1 MNQDAGFN
9 DALDRPLNLG
19 AQDAEDLQVISSLT
33 QDAVLTVDDL
43 KWSRAE
49 RQLVFLLKRFR
60 WEDVELAKQ
69 QGRDPERVQSLLVI
83 QNATGLASQ
92 AIDRKQA
99 DIVLSLMSLE
109 FSGAVDG
116 VGDLIL
122 TFSGDGALKVQV
134 DGLDVALRDVT
145 RPYVAPSKQVP
156 NHDARST
163 HL

>member
-1 MNQDAGFN
+1 MNQDVGFN

-92 AIDRKQA
+92 GIDRKQA

-156 NHDARST
+156 NHDA
-163 HL
+163 

>member
-1 MNQDAGFN
+1 MTQDAGFN

-19 AQDAEDLQVISSLT
+19 AQDTEDLQVISSLT

-43 KWSRAE
+43 KWNRAE
-49 RQLVFLLKRFR
+49 RQVVTLLKRFR

-83 QNATGLASQ
+83 QNATGLASRG
-92 AIDRKQA
+92 IDRKQL

-109 FSGAVDG
+109 FSGAEDG

-122 TFSGDGALKVQV
+122 TFSGDGALKVQI

-156 NHDARST
+156 NHDA
-163 HL
+163 

>member
-1 MNQDAGFN
+1 MTQDAGFN

-33 QDAVLTVDDL
+33 QDAILTVDDL
-43 KWSRAE
+43 KWNRAE

-69 QGRDPERVQSLLVI
+69 QGRNPERVQSLLVI

-92 AIDRKQA
+92 GIDRKQA

-109 FSGAVDG
+109 FLGAEDG

-122 TFSGDGALKVQV
+122 TFSRDGALKVQV

-156 NHDARST
+156 NHD
-163 HL
+163 L

>member
-92 AIDRKQA
+92 GIDRKQA

-134 DGLDVALRDVT
+134 DGIDVALRDVT

-156 NHDARST
+156 NHDV
-163 HL
+163 

>member
-1 MNQDAGFN
+1 MTQDAGFN

-19 AQDAEDLQVISSLT
+19 AQDTEDLQVISSLT

-43 KWSRAE
+43 KWNRAE
-49 RQLVFLLKRFR
+49 RQVVILLKRFR

-69 QGRDPERVQSLLVI
+69 QGRDTERVQSLLVI

-92 AIDRKQA
+92 GIDRKQL

-109 FSGAVDG
+109 FSGAGDG
-116 VGDLIL
+116 YGDLIL
-122 TFSGDGALKVQV
+122 TFSGDGALKVQI

-156 NHDARST
+156 NHDA
-163 HL
+163 

>member
-1 MNQDAGFN
+1 MTQDAGFN

-49 RQLVFLLKRFR
+49 RQVVFLLKRFR

-83 QNATGLASQ
+83 QNVTGLASRG
-92 AIDRKQA
+92 IDRKQA
-99 DIVLSLMSLE
+99 DVVLSLMSLE
-109 FSGAVDG
+109 FSGAEDG
-116 VGDLIL
+116 VGDLVL

-156 NHDARST
+156 NHDG
-163 HL
+163 

>member
-92 AIDRKQA
+92 GIDRKQA
-99 DIVLSLMSLE
+99 DVVLSLMSLE
-109 FSGAVDG
+109 YSGAEDG

-122 TFSGDGALKVQV
+122 TFSGDGALKVQI
-134 DGLDVALRDVT
+134 DGFDVALRDVT

-156 NHDARST
+156 NHDA
-163 HL
+163 

>member
-1 MNQDAGFN
+1 MTQDAGFN

-33 QDAVLTVDDL
+33 QDAILTVDDL
-43 KWSRAE
+43 KWNRAE

-83 QNATGLASQ
+83 QNATGLASHG
-92 AIDRKQA
+92 IDRKQV
-99 DIVLSLMSLE
+99 DIVLSLMSVE
-109 FSGAVDG
+109 FSGAEDG

-156 NHDARST
+156 NHDASCT

>member
-1 MNQDAGFN
+1 MTQDAGFN

-19 AQDAEDLQVISSLT
+19 AQDTEDLQVISSLT

-49 RQLVFLLKRFR
+49 RQVVTLLKRFR

-92 AIDRKQA
+92 GIDRKQL

-109 FSGAVDG
+109 FSGAEDG

-122 TFSGDGALKVQV
+122 TFSGDGALKVQI

-156 NHDARST
+156 NHDA
-163 HL
+163 

>member
-1 MNQDAGFN
+1 MIQDAGFN

-43 KWSRAE
+43 KWNRAE

-92 AIDRKQA
+92 GIDRKQA
-99 DIVLSLMSLE
+99 DVVLSLMSVE
-109 FSGAVDG
+109 FSGAEDG

-156 NHDARST
+156 NHDA
-163 HL
+163 

>member
-1 MNQDAGFN
+1 MTQDARFN

-19 AQDAEDLQVISSLT
+19 AQDTEDLQVISSLT

-43 KWSRAE
+43 KWNRAE
-49 RQLVFLLKRFR
+49 RQVVTLLKRFR

-92 AIDRKQA
+92 GIDRKQL

-109 FSGAVDG
+109 FSGAEDG

-122 TFSGDGALKVQV
+122 TFSGDGALKVQI

-156 NHDARST
+156 NHDA
-163 HL
+163 

>member
-92 AIDRKQA
+92 GIDRKQA
-99 DIVLSLMSLE
+99 DIILSLMSLE

-122 TFSGDGALKVQV
+122 TFSGDGALKVKV

-156 NHDARST
+156 NHDA
-163 HL
+163 

>member
-1 MNQDAGFN
+1 MTQDAGVN

-43 KWSRAE
+43 KWNRAE

-92 AIDRKQA
+92 GIDRKRV

-109 FSGAVDG
+109 FSGAEDG

-122 TFSGDGALKVQV
+122 TLSGDGALKVQI

-156 NHDARST
+156 NHNA
-163 HL
+163 

>member
-1 MNQDAGFN
+1 M
-9 DALDRPLNLG
+9 NLG
-19 AQDAEDLQVISSLT
+19 AQDTEDLQVISSLT

-43 KWSRAE
+43 KWNRAE
-49 RQLVFLLKRFR
+49 RQVVTLLKRFR

-92 AIDRKQA
+92 GIDRKQL

-109 FSGAVDG
+109 FSGAEDG

-122 TFSGDGALKVQV
+122 TFSGDGALKVQI

-156 NHDARST
+156 NHDA
-163 HL
+163 

>member
-1 MNQDAGFN
+1 MTQDAGFN

-49 RQLVFLLKRFR
+49 RQVVFLLKRFR

-92 AIDRKQA
+92 GIDRKQA
-99 DIVLSLMSLE
+99 DVVLSLMSLE
-109 FSGAVDG
+109 FSGAEDG
-116 VGDLIL
+116 VGDLVL

-156 NHDARST
+156 NHDG
-163 HL
+163 

>member
-1 MNQDAGFN
+1 MTQDAGFN

-33 QDAVLTVDDL
+33 QDAILTVDDL
-43 KWSRAE
+43 KWNRAE

-69 QGRDPERVQSLLVI
+69 QGRNPERVQSLLVI

-92 AIDRKQA
+92 GIDRKQA

-109 FSGAVDG
+109 FSGAEDG

-122 TFSGDGALKVQV
+122 TFSGDGALKVQI

-156 NHDARST
+156 NHDE
-163 HL
+163 

>member
-1 MNQDAGFN
+1 MTQDAGFN

-43 KWSRAE
+43 KWNRAE

-92 AIDRKQA
+92 GIDRKQV
-99 DIVLSLMSLE
+99 DIVLSLMSVE
-109 FSGAVDG
+109 FSGAEDG

-156 NHDARST
+156 NHDG
-163 HL
+163 

>member
-60 WEDVELAKQ
+60 WEDVELSKQ

-92 AIDRKQA
+92 GIDRKQA

-134 DGLDVALRDVT
+134 DGLDVGIALFWQPHKRLSDFIEVILN
-145 RPYVAPSKQVP
+145 RLK
-156 NHDARST
+156 
-163 HL
+163 

>member
-1 MNQDAGFN
+1 MTHDAGFN
-9 DALDRPLNLG
+9 DALERPLNLG

-43 KWSRAE
+43 KWNRAE
-49 RQLVFLLKRFR
+49 RQVVFLLKRFR

-92 AIDRKQA
+92 GIDRKQA

-109 FSGAVDG
+109 FSGAEDG

-156 NHDARST
+156 NHDV
-163 HL
+163 

>member
-1 MNQDAGFN
+1 MTQDAGFN

-19 AQDAEDLQVISSLT
+19 AQDTEDLQVISSLT

-43 KWSRAE
+43 KWNRAE
-49 RQLVFLLKRFR
+49 RQVVTLLKRFR

-69 QGRDPERVQSLLVI
+69 QGRDPERVQSLWVI

-92 AIDRKQA
+92 GIDRKQL

-109 FSGAVDG
+109 FSGAEDG

-122 TFSGDGALKVQV
+122 TFSGDGALKVQI

-156 NHDARST
+156 NHDA
-163 HL
+163 

>member
-1 MNQDAGFN
+1 MTHDAGFN
-9 DALDRPLNLG
+9 DAVDRPLNLG

-43 KWSRAE
+43 KWNRAE
-49 RQLVFLLKRFR
+49 RQVVTLLKRFR

-92 AIDRKQA
+92 GIDRKQV
-99 DIVLSLMSLE
+99 DIVLSLMSVE
-109 FSGAVDG
+109 FSGAEDG

-122 TFSGDGALKVQV
+122 TFSGDGALRVQV

-145 RPYVAPSKQVP
+145 RPYVAPSKQFP
-156 NHDARST
+156 NHDA
-163 HL
+163 

>member
-92 AIDRKQA
+92 GIDRTQA

-122 TFSGDGALKVQV
+122 TVSGDGALKVQV

-156 NHDARST
+156 NHDA
-163 HL
+163 

>member
-33 QDAVLTVDDL
+33 QDAVLTVDYL

-92 AIDRKQA
+92 GIDRKQA

-156 NHDARST
+156 NHDA
-163 HL
+163 

>member
-1 MNQDAGFN
+1 MTQDAGFN

-19 AQDAEDLQVISSLT
+19 AQDTEDLQVISSLT

-43 KWSRAE
+43 KWNRAE
-49 RQLVFLLKRFR
+49 RQVVTLLKRFR

-92 AIDRKQA
+92 GIDRKQA
-99 DIVLSLMSLE
+99 DVVLSLMSLE
-109 FSGAVDG
+109 FSGAEDG
-116 VGDLIL
+116 VGDLVL

-156 NHDARST
+156 NHDG
-163 HL
+163 

>member
-1 MNQDAGFN
+1 MTQDAGFN

-33 QDAVLTVDDL
+33 QDAVLTVEDL

-49 RQLVFLLKRFR
+49 RQVVFLLKRFR

-83 QNATGLASQ
+83 QNATRLASKG
-92 AIDRKQA
+92 IDRKQA
-99 DIVLSLMSLE
+99 DVVLSLMSLE
-109 FSGAVDG
+109 FSGTEDG
-116 VGDLIL
+116 VGALVL

-156 NHDARST
+156 NHDG
-163 HL
+163 

>member
-92 AIDRKQA
+92 GIDRTQA

-109 FSGAVDG
+109 FSDAVDG

-156 NHDARST
+156 NHDA
-163 HL
+163 

>member
-1 MNQDAGFN
+1 MTQDAGFN

-49 RQLVFLLKRFR
+49 RQVVSLLKRFR

-92 AIDRKQA
+92 GIDRKQL

-109 FSGAVDG
+109 FSGAEDG

-122 TFSGDGALKVQV
+122 TFSGDGALKVQI

-156 NHDARST
+156 NHDA
-163 HL
+163 

>member
-43 KWSRAE
+43 KWNRAE

-92 AIDRKQA
+92 GIDRKQA
-99 DIVLSLMSLE
+99 DIVLSLMSVE
-109 FSGAVDG
+109 FSGAEDG

-134 DGLDVALRDVT
+134 DGLDVALRNVT

-156 NHDARST
+156 NHGA
-163 HL
+163 

>member
-1 MNQDAGFN
+1 MTQDAGFN

-92 AIDRKQA
+92 GIDRKQA
-99 DIVLSLMSLE
+99 DIILSLMSLE

-156 NHDARST
+156 NHDA
-163 HL
+163 

>member
-1 MNQDAGFN
+1 MTQDAGFN

-92 AIDRKQA
+92 GIDRKQA

-145 RPYVAPSKQVP
+145 RPYVAPSKQIP
-156 NHDARST
+156 NHDA
-163 HL
+163 

>member
-1 MNQDAGFN
+1 MTQDAGFN

-19 AQDAEDLQVISSLT
+19 AQDTEDLQVISSLT

-43 KWSRAE
+43 KWNRAE
-49 RQLVFLLKRFR
+49 RQVVTLLKRFR

-92 AIDRKQA
+92 GIDRKQA

-122 TFSGDGALKVQV
+122 TFSGDGALKVQI

-156 NHDARST
+156 NHDA
-163 HL
+163 

>member
-1 MNQDAGFN
+1 MTQDAGFN

-19 AQDAEDLQVISSLT
+19 AQDTEDLQVISSLT

-92 AIDRKQA
+92 GIDRKQL

-109 FSGAVDG
+109 FSGAEDG

-122 TFSGDGALKVQV
+122 TFSGDGALKVQI

-156 NHDARST
+156 NHDA
-163 HL
+163 

>member
-1 MNQDAGFN
+1 MTQDAGFN

-19 AQDAEDLQVISSLT
+19 AQDTEDLQVISSLT

-43 KWSRAE
+43 KWNRAE
-49 RQLVFLLKRFR
+49 RQVVTLLKRFR

-92 AIDRKQA
+92 GIDRKQL

-109 FSGAVDG
+109 FSGAEDG
-116 VGDLIL
+116 VGALIL
-122 TFSGDGALKVQV
+122 TFSGDGALKVQI

-156 NHDARST
+156 NHDA
-163 HL
+163 

>member
-1 MNQDAGFN
+1 MTHDAGFN

-43 KWSRAE
+43 KWNRAE

-69 QGRDPERVQSLLVI
+69 QGRDPERVKSLLVI
-83 QNATGLASQ
+83 QNAIGLASQ
-92 AIDRKQA
+92 GIDRKLG
-99 DIVLSLMSLE
+99 DVVLSLMSLE
-109 FSGAVDG
+109 FLGAEDG

-156 NHDARST
+156 NHDT
-163 HL
+163 

>member
-1 MNQDAGFN
+1 MTQDAGFN

-92 AIDRKQA
+92 GIDRKQV
-99 DIVLSLMSLE
+99 DIVLSLMSVE
-109 FSGAVDG
+109 FSGAEDG

-156 NHDARST
+156 NHDA
-163 HL
+163 

>member
-1 MNQDAGFN
+1 MTQDAGFN

-92 AIDRKQA
+92 GIDRKQA
-99 DIVLSLMSLE
+99 DVVLSLMSLE
-109 FSGAVDG
+109 FSGAEDG
-116 VGDLIL
+116 VGDLVL

-156 NHDARST
+156 NHDG
-163 HL
+163 